1 MFFCYGMGKL
11 KAEEVI
17 ETQKLNHDNPVHLL
31 GLTGTFISDII
42 IKEISRMSDDIEK
55 LNKQAISLGKE
66 NEDLTKQLVE
76 ATA

>member
-1 MFFCYGMGKL
+1 MGKL

-42 IKEISRMSDDIEK
+42 IKEISKNLIIRYKHYFLRLSF
-55 LNKQAISLGKE
+55 
-66 NEDLTKQLVE
+66 
-76 ATA
+76 